1 MKKRKLDI
9 VVLSDIHLG
18 TYGCHAKEL
27 LQYLKQIK
35 PKILILNGDI
45 IDAWQFKKN
54 YFPAEHNEVIREILK
69 KTIKGTEVYY
79 LTGNHDDILRR
90 FSAFTMGQ
98 LHLLDKLVLEIDG
111 KAYWFFHGDVFD
123 ASINI
128 SPWIAQLGGKSY
140 DWLIWLNRIINRFR
154 MFLGQEPMS
163 FSKKIKASVKKA
175 VKFIDD
181 FEQTAIDHAIDQAFD
196 YVVCG
201 HIHTPQHRTV
211 TTDKGSV
218 VYLNSGDWVEN
229 LTALEYKNQ
238 AWDIY
243 TYDKSHYNKQHATEE
258 AEDDAAEK
266 TKKGSTVV
274 HQFMSSV
281 F

>member
-54 YFPAEHNEVIREILK
+54 YFPVEHNEVIREILK
-69 KTIKGTEVYY
+69 KAVKGTEVYY

-90 FSAFTMGQ
+90 FSEFSMGR
-98 LHLLDKLVLEIDG
+98 LHLLDKLILDIDG
-111 KAYWFFHGDVFD
+111 KSYWFFHGDVFD

-128 SPWIAQLGGKSY
+128 SPWIAKIGGKSY
-140 DWLIWLNRIINRFR
+140 DWLIWLNRIINHIRRSF
-154 MFLGQEPMS
+154 GKDAMS

-175 VKFIDD
+175 VKFVSD
-181 FEQTAIDHAIDQAFD
+181 FEQTAVDHAIDQNFD
-196 YVVCG
+196 YVICG
-201 HIHTPQHRTV
+201 HIHKPQFRTV
-211 TTDKGSV
+211 NNAKGSV
-218 VYLNSGDWVEN
+218 NYLNSGDWVES
-229 LTALEYKNQ
+229 LTSLEYKDQ
-238 AWDIY
+238 SWCIY
-243 TYDKSHYNKQHATEE
+243 HYDPSHYAKNNEPEAVELAEAT
-258 AEDDAAEK
+258 AGIHTA
-266 TKKGSTVV
+266 V
-274 HQFMSSV
+274 HKFMSNEK
-281 F
+281 